1 MTTGRI
7 QRGYLF
13 GIAWQQTEPDETW
26 FQSTCAYLWAPG
38 ADSRG
43 AHVVTTWFVLGT
55 GKTCRTCESF
65 STMMNEM
72 THLFQYCQKRV
83 ILLLHPNHLPL
94 FSKSLS
100 SVQFSSVQSFSRVQL
115 FETPMDCSM
124 PGFPVHHQLPEL
136 AQTQVHPVGD
146 AIQSYHPLSSPSP
159 PAFSLLQHQGLFQ
172 WVISSH
178 QVAKVLEL

>member
-100 SVQFSSVQSFSRVQL
+100 SVQFSSV
-115 FETPMDCSM
+115 
-124 PGFPVHHQLPEL
+124 
-136 AQTQVHPVGD
+136 
-146 AIQSYHPLSSPSP
+146 IQSCPTLWDPHGLQHARLPCPSPTPRACSNSSPSSWWCHP
-159 PAFSLLQHQGLFQ
+159 I
-172 WVISSH
+172 ISSSVIPFSSCLQSSPASGSFPMSH
-178 QVAKVLEL
+178 FFTSGGQSIGALV